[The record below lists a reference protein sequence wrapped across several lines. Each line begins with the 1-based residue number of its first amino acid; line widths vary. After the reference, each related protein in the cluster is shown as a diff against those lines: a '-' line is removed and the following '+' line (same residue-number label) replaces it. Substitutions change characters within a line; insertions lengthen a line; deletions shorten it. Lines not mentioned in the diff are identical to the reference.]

1 MNEMIQKIV
10 TTLYDKKA
18 QDIVALDVS
27 GMTVITDCMVIASGR
42 SALQVKTLADE
53 VEDRLSEGGVY
64 PLRKEGQQAG
74 GWCWITAR
82 CSCTSFIRKSAN
94 FTAWTSSGRLTTT
107 VSPCPL
113 RSRKRADSA
122 FRQAFSACSCAV
134 HLQGLP

>member
-64 PLRKEGQQAG
+64 PPAG
-74 GWCWITAR
+74 GPVGGAGLRHGACAHLSYGRAR
-82 CSCTSFIRKSAN
+82 VLPP
-94 FTAWTSSGRLTTT
+94 G
-107 VSPCPL
+107 
-113 RSRKRADSA
+113 
-122 FRQAFSACSCAV
+122 QA
-134 HLQGLP
+134 LGG

>member
-64 PLRKEGQQAG
+64 PLRKEGQQEG
-74 GWCWITAR
+74 RITAR
-82 CSCTSFIRKSAN
+82 CLCTSFIRKSAS
-94 FTAWTSSGRLTTT
+94 FTAWTGSGRLTTT

>member
-64 PLRKEGQQAG
+64 PLLQGRPAG
-74 GWCWITAR
+74 GPLGGAGLRHGAR
-82 CSCTSFIRKSAN
+82 AHLSY
-94 FTAWTSSGRLTTT
+94 GRARIL
-107 VSPCPL
+107 PPG
-113 RSRKRADSA
+113 
-122 FRQAFSACSCAV
+122 QA
-134 HLQGLP
+134 LGG

>member
-1 MNEMIQKIV
+1 MIEMIQKIV

-64 PLRKEGQQAG
+64 PLRKEGQQE
-74 GWCWITAR
+74 
-82 CSCTSFIRKSAN
+82 
-94 FTAWTSSGRLTTT
+94 GRWVVLDYGT
-107 VSPCPL
+107 VL
-113 RSRKRADSA
+113 VHIFHTDEREFYRLDRLWEADNNRIA
-122 FRQAFSACSCAV
+122 
-134 HLQGLP
+134 LPFEESEEG